1 MNAIIAIV
9 GLFVFVWPA
18 VAQDTQFDKT
28 EVFVENRRAETVT
41 MQFAIGFEK
50 MSWTLITLQVPPGDD
65 VTYRFPVSLPYCDS
79 LEKLGIQGIAT
90 IALPTGVICQKGIR
104 LCTPT
109 KWQSDVKDSCKWTE
123 NVLFRP

>member
-1 MNAIIAIV
+1 MNAILAVV
-9 GLFVFVWPA
+9 GLVLFVWPA
-18 VAQDTQFDKT
+18 AAQNGQLDKT

-50 MSWTLITLQVPPGDD
+50 MSWPLITLQVPPGDD

-90 IALPTGVICQKGIR
+90 IAVPSGVICQKGIR

-109 KWQSDVKDSCKWTE
+109 KWQSDVTDSCKWTE